1 MRGRRRDR
9 GRSSRERRERERK
22 RRWRDDRK
30 SSMRRCCRC
39 SSRGRRGLSW
49 MEVKSRRWRKLCE
62 LMQRLEEDV
71 SCCTVNANRSKV
83 LPTYLLAW
91 LFSCLRCCR

>member
-1 MRGRRRDR
+1 
-9 GRSSRERRERERK
+9 
-22 RRWRDDRK
+22 
-30 SSMRRCCRC
+30 
-39 SSRGRRGLSW
+39 